1 MGADLRVASPPVV
14 ERRQDDFVSVGNAK
28 AYLWGALG
36 LTVFMVLMSFA
47 VLVLNPKLLEQPE
60 VRYVGAFLGAVIVAL
75 FAGAGINVVNVLNG
89 HSALITRVVGQQK
102 FAEGK
107 LVGLQE
113 NPKTNID

>member
-1 MGADLRVASPPVV
+1 MDPIEQPGPL
-14 ERRQDDFVSVGNAK
+14 ERRQEDHAFVGTAK

-60 VRYVGAFLGAVIVAL
+60 VRYLGAFLGAVIVAL

-89 HSALITRVVGQQK
+89 HTSLITRVVGQQK

-107 LVGLQE
+107 LQGLQE
-113 NPKTNID
+113 NPKTNI